1 MIAIIAI
8 CRQKILSS
16 SHVARGCQKN
26 TIFFGACSF
35 ADRLETFLTQN
46 RANSESSKRCSLES
60 SKENQPNSTPYAAQL
75 VSKEVGDDIP
85 LEAAEVW
92 QTVFSVLHT
101 VAAQRALL
109 LRELT
114 LHEVNAPVGVASED
128 VVLI

>member
-1 MIAIIAI
+1 
-8 CRQKILSS
+8 
-16 SHVARGCQKN
+16 
-26 TIFFGACSF
+26 
-35 ADRLETFLTQN
+35 
-46 RANSESSKRCSLES
+46 
-60 SKENQPNSTPYAAQL
+60 L

-114 LHEVNAPVGVASED
+114 LHEVTLTLNPGGLPVPQQYLHHPPGISLYIQTYD
-128 VVLI
+128 